1 MAYAGDVVLIYNEEK
16 PAFFARVDSIKPD
29 IRKGWFVVQFLALT
43 IPLRTFSWILR
54 EEYINGMPFT
64 MDGKP
69 VKIEALKP
77 LPDVEAEKKKTIV
90 EKTATVSKNKGK
102 KIIPFRPSKKKDE
115 KGP

>member
-16 PAFFARVDSIKPD
+16 PAFFARIDSIKPD
-29 IRKGWFVVQFLALT
+29 IKKGWFVVQFLALT
-43 IPLRTFSWILR
+43 LPLHSFSWILR

-69 VKIEALKP
+69 VKIETLRSIP
-77 LPDVEAEKKKTIV
+77 GVEAEKNKNIV
-90 EKTATVSKNKGK
+90 ENTATVSKNKGK
-102 KIIPFRPSKKKDE
+102 KIIPFRPSKKKVE